1 MNSKGA
7 LLVGAAMAVGI
18 LAACSDSATGPA
30 SRSAF
35 VPKASFAVGDP
46 TTVAPPLATELR
58 ICKAGNV
65 GGTINVTDVGNG
77 GGGSGNPTI
86 IADQNGAVPGAQVAL
101 SPGAGGAANCVMA
114 VIDLGDAF
122 FERGDFFTVT
132 ETVGAGVTSV
142 KTCYIND
149 NNTTPDACPANF
161 FINTAHGWTV
171 VFTNTAPPPPGDEG
185 CTPGYWKQDQHFGS
199 WAPVPLNR
207 TFAQAG
213 MSFGFTGS
221 LLAGLDAG
229 GGGVNALAR
238 HAAAAYLNAQSGGV
252 DYAYTTVQVQA
263 IANGTGIYAGLSI
276 EARKDLLAAANE
288 AGCPLGRD
296 EG

>member
-1 MNSKGA
+1 MQMNSKGA

-185 CTPGYWKQDQHFGS
+185 CTPGYWKQSQHFDS
-199 WAPVPLNR
+199 WSGVSTNT
-207 TFAQAG
+207 TFA
-213 MSFGFTGS
+213 SVFGSGPGS
-221 LLAGLDAG
+221 LLSALDTEG
-229 GGGVNALAR
+229 GPLNQLRR
-238 HAAAAYLNAQSGGV
+238 HGAAAYLNSISLGV
-252 DYAYTTVQVQA
+252 DYFYTTAQVIA
-263 IANGTGIYAGLSI
+263 IVNGTGAFAGLSV
-276 EARKDLLAAANE
+276 EARKNLLEAANE
-288 AGCPLGRD
+288 AGCPLN
-296 EG
+296 